1 MALSTFRDNLDL
13 GIISATEMPFLGAV
27 VESVIFITD
36 TLPVAC
42 DMDCLLPLQLLI
54 YLRF

>member
-27 VESVIFITD
+27 VESIIFITD